1 MKSKIQIKFNK
12 AANKKKE
19 EEKDQKINNYLNK
32 YNKAKIEN
40 KMKNFHLPSL
50 NQINTNNN

>member
-50 NQINTNNN
+50 NQINTNNK